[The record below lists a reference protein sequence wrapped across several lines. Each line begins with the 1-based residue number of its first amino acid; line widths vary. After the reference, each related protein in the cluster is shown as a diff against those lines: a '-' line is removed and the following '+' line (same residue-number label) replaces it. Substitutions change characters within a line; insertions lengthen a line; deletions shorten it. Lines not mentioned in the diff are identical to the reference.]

1 MDSPDAHGAG
11 QWEAVEM
18 ATLIIVGAQW
28 GDEGKGKVTDV
39 LAERA
44 DVIVRYQGGNN
55 AGHTVVVGDRTY
67 KLHLI
72 PSGVFYQGKTCLI
85 GNGVVIDPSVL
96 VDELD
101 YLHGFGIS
109 TDALRISYGAH
120 LIMPY
125 HIKLDQVEEARKGA
139 NKIGTTLR
147 GIGPAYMDKF
157 ARVGLRVAD
166 LLDEDGFADKL
177 RRILDEKNNLLVKA
191 YGAEPLDYAS
201 IRDAYLGYAERL
213 RPLVAD
219 TSLLIHQAL
228 AAGKNILFEG
238 AQGTLLDIDFGTYPF
253 VTSSHPIAG
262 GACVGAGIGPTAIDR
277 VLGVVKAYTS
287 RVGEGPFPT
296 ELRDATGDWIRERG
310 GEFGTTTGRPRRI
323 GWLDA
328 AIVRFSARV
337 SGLTGL
343 AVTKLDTLA
352 GLPRVKMCVGYRRG
366 GVISPE
372 FPPTLDMLRDCEPVY
387 EEFDGWDSDLDSVRT
402 YEDLPRNIRRYL
414 DRLEQVV
421 GVPVAMV
428 SLGQERRQTI
438 VREDPFAP
446 IA

>member
-1 MDSPDAHGAG
+1 
-11 QWEAVEM
+11 M

-39 LAERA
+39 VAEQA

-72 PSGVFYQGKTCLI
+72 PSGIFYQGKSCLI
-85 GNGVVIDPSVL
+85 GNGVVVDPSVL
-96 VDELD
+96 VNELD
-101 YLHGFGIS
+101 YLRGFGVA
-109 TDALRISYGAH
+109 TDALRISFGAH

-125 HIKLDQVEEARKGA
+125 HIKLDQVEETRKGA

-166 LLDEDGFADKL
+166 LLDADAFSDKL
-177 RRILDEKNNLLVKA
+177 RRIIDDKNNLLVKA
-191 YGAEPLDYAS
+191 YGAEPLDYAA
-201 IRDAYLGYAERL
+201 IRDAYLGYAERIK
-213 RPLVAD
+213 PLVAD
-219 TSLLIHQAL
+219 TSLLIHEAL
-228 AAGKNILFEG
+228 ADGRNVLFEG
-238 AQGTLLDIDFGTYPF
+238 AQGTLLDIDFGTYPY

-262 GACVGAGIGPTAIDR
+262 GACVGAGIGPTAIDQ

-296 ELRDATGDWIRERG
+296 ELNDETGDWIRERG
-310 GEFGTTTGRPRRI
+310 HEFGTTTGRPRRI

-343 AVTKLDTLA
+343 AVTRLDTLG
-352 GLPRVKMCVGYRRG
+352 GLPRVKMCVGYRRNG
-366 GVISPE
+366 SVSAE
-372 FPPTLDMLRDCEPVY
+372 FPPTLGMLAQCEPVY
-387 EEFDGWDSDLDSVRT
+387 EEFSGWESDLDGIET
-402 YEDLPRNIRRYL
+402 YDDLPHNIRVYL
-414 DRLEQVV
+414 RRLEQIT
-421 GVPVAMV
+421 GIPVAVV
-428 SLGQERRQTI
+428 SVGQERRQTI
-438 VREDPFAP
+438 IRRDPFSKRH
-446 IA
+446 